1 VHGSINIRNLNPAF
15 CDTNIFVYDSIFGF
29 IFLVVVS

>member
-1 VHGSINIRNLNPAF
+1 MVLLISEIMNPAF
-15 CDTNIFVYDSIFGF
+15 FDINIFVYDIFGF